1 MCEFIAADFFFDLH
15 CYFGSFCWLVDRLS
29 LAFCY
34 LATVERFD
42 FLRRVMR
49 HCSLTVDCYS

>member
-1 MCEFIAADFFFDLH
+1 MCEFIAGDFFFDLH
-15 CYFGSFCWLVDRLS
+15 CYIGIFVGWWTGSLLHFS
-29 LAFCY
+29 Y

-42 FLRRVMR
+42 FLRRVIR